1 MKITTADE
9 MRTIDR
15 VTSERFGVHSLGLME
30 NAGTAVAAFAKE
42 HWPHAERITVIC
54 GKGNNGG
61 DGFVVARKLHQ
72 AGRVVEVLL
81 LGDPSELKGDAA
93 NMFGRLPVRP
103 VVIRSDRD
111 LQNELS
117 RSIGNASLIV
127 DAILGTGFNP
137 PVTGLAA
144 AAIEGINKTT
154 APVLS
159 VDIPSGAVADA
170 YSPEAGTHCRCDA
183 IVTFTAPR
191 PAHLFGQLTRG
202 AVVVASIG
210 SPEQAIVSALNLEV
224 ITAADI
230 APMLAPRALDSNKG
244 RYGHVLVIGGS
255 LGKAGAAAMA
265 GMGALRS
272 GAGLVTVAVPRGV
285 VQTVSSFAAEL
296 MTEPLSET
304 HSGSISLDVLE
315 GEHFKHIATGKNVV
329 AIGPGLSRHPESAQF
344 ARALLQRALVPV
356 VIDAD
361 GLNAFEGKAADLNGS
376 GRVLVITPHPGEMAR
391 LTGRTIAE
399 VQSDRVGTA
408 RNFAR
413 EHSCIVVLKGYRS
426 IVALPGGA
434 AFVNPT
440 GNAGM
445 ATGGTGDILTGLIA
459 GFLAQFPDN
468 PAGAVCAAV
477 FLHGMA
483 GDCARD
489 VVGEQPMVATD
500 LLRFNSDAFRRTR
513 QWASEKL
520 LRLN

>member
-1 MKITTADE
+1 MKITTAEE

-15 VTSERFGVHSLGLME
+15 VSSERYGVHSLALME
-30 NAGTAVAAFAKE
+30 SAGTAVAAFARDE
-42 HWPHAERITVIC
+42 WPRAERITVIC

-61 DGFVVARKLHQ
+61 DGFVIARKLHQ

-103 VVIRSDRD
+103 VVIRSERD

-117 RSIGNASLIV
+117 RSIANAALIV
-127 DAILGTGFNP
+127 DAMLGTGFTP
-137 PVTGLAA
+137 PITGLVA

-154 APVLS
+154 APVLA
-159 VDIPSGAVADA
+159 VDIPSGAIADS
-170 YSPEAGTHCRCDA
+170 YSPDTSLHCRADA

-202 AVVVASIG
+202 PLVVAPIG
-210 SPEQAIVSALNLEV
+210 SPEQAIVSALHLEA

-230 APMLAPRALDSNKG
+230 DPLLAPRPLDSNKG
-244 RYGHVLVIGGS
+244 RFGHVLIVGGS

-265 GMGALRS
+265 GMGALRA
-272 GAGLVTVAVPRGV
+272 GAGLVTVAVPRSV
-285 VQTVSSFAAEL
+285 LTTVSSFAAEL

-304 HSGSISLDVLE
+304 NRGSISLDVLQ
-315 GEHFKHIATGKNVV
+315 GDHFNHIAAGKNVV

-344 ARALLQRALVPV
+344 ARALLQRTQTPV
-356 VIDAD
+356 VVDAD
-361 GLNAFEGKAADLNGS
+361 GLNAFEAKPSELVGA

-391 LTGRTIAE
+391 LTGKSIAE
-399 VQSDRVGTA
+399 VQADRIGIA
-408 RNFAR
+408 RGFAR
-413 EHSCIVVLKGYRS
+413 EHSCIVVLKGYRT

-445 ATGGTGDILTGLIA
+445 ATGGTGDVLTGLVA
-459 GFLAQFPDN
+459 GFLAQFPEN

-489 VVGEQPMVATD
+489 VVGEQAMVATD
-500 LLRFNSDAFRRTR
+500 LLRFNSDAFRRSR
-513 QWASEKL
+513 QWASERL

>member
-42 HWPHAERITVIC
+42 HWPQAERITVVC

-61 DGFVVARKLHQ
+61 DGFVAARKLHQ

-81 LGDPSELKGDAA
+81 LGDPAELKGDAA

-117 RSIGNASLIV
+117 RSIGNASLII
-127 DAILGTGFNP
+127 DAVLGTGFKP

-154 APVLS
+154 APVLA
-159 VDIPSGAVADA
+159 VDIPSGAAADA
-170 YSPEAGTHCRCDA
+170 YGPEAGPHCRADA

-202 AVVVASIG
+202 PLVVASIG
-210 SPEQAIVSALNLEV
+210 SPEQAIVSALNLEA

-230 APMLAPRALDSNKG
+230 APMFAPRALDSNKG
-244 RYGHVLVIGGS
+244 RYGHVLIIGGS

-272 GAGLVTVAVPRGV
+272 GAGLVTVAVPRSV
-285 VQTVSSFAAEL
+285 VQTVSNFAAEL

-344 ARALLQRALVPV
+344 ARALLQRALVPA

-361 GLNAFEGKAADLNGS
+361 GLNAFEGKAAELNGS

-408 RNFAR
+408 RGFAR
-413 EHSCIVVLKGYRS
+413 EHSCIVVLKGYRT

-477 FLHGMA
+477 FLHGLA

-489 VVGEQPMVATD
+489 AVGEQPMIATD
-500 LLRFNSDAFRRTR
+500 LLRFSADAFRRTR